1 MGVAIY
7 TIALI
12 VFIIPISLRAYL
24 SLKNGRFPLPAH
36 QNNVVVNRIKM
47 RKSLG
52 ILSPILFWSFHVL
65 FAVYATAIEA
75 WLSAL
80 VVIVYMVISP
90 LLSGQIK
97 ARQIRVLTESAQ
109 PATDADPEP

>member
-1 MGVAIY
+1 MGVFIY
-7 TIALI
+7 SLAL
-12 VFIIPISLRAYL
+12 VFFIIPITFRAYL
-24 SLKNGRFPLPAH
+24 SLKNGRFPLPNH
-36 QNNVVVNRIKM
+36 QNNMVVNRIKM

-52 ILSPILFWSFHVL
+52 IFSPILFWIFHVF
-65 FAVYATAIEA
+65 FAVYAIAIEA

-97 ARQIRVLTESAQ
+97 ARQVGVLTESAR
-109 PATDADPEP
+109 PEADADPAP